1 MGFLLKRAFLIG
13 FLPGFLFLTGV
24 IVVCKDYNIEGLC
37 AFGNKLSVPLG
48 IGIVIISFIIGQ
60 IFDSIRYCFIEGW
73 RYKHFKKQHKKRR
86 LRYRKDVNWDFF
98 YDAPK
103 EKIEKL
109 DDNYYI
115 WYDLNV
121 DLVVSLVGLV
131 IFVLVHALFGKV
143 NIIPDAVVIG
153 ISILKWGHIQYCS
166 ARLLLFLPLKKLEIL
181 LFLLASSE
189 IFCYIVVRGAE
200 PHPSGTTNHL
210 SGLRACSLSCSS
222 ILGTGK
228 DLYLQRAMSSL
239 ELASTQRCLKGHGL
253 QRTASSFGA
262 KRSYHPPSQ
271 KD

>member
-24 IVVCKDYNIEGLC
+24 IVVCKDYDIVGLC

-60 IFDSIRYCFIEGW
+60 IFDSIRDCFIEGW

-131 IFVLVHALFGKV
+131 IFVFVHALFGKV
-143 NIIPDAVVIG
+143 NIIPDGVVIG
-153 ISILKWGHIQYCS
+153 ISILSMI
-166 ARLLLFLPLKKLEIL
+166 PLWKD
-181 LFLLASSE
+181 ASE
-189 IFCYIVVRGAE
+189 
-200 PHPSGTTNHL
+200 
-210 SGLRACSLSCSS
+210 LRKEVAKH
-222 ILGTGK
+222 TQNK
-228 DLYLQRAMSSL
+228 EEQKRA
-239 ELASTQRCLKGHGL
+239 T
-253 QRTASSFGA
+253 
-262 KRSYHPPSQ
+262 
-271 KD
+271 